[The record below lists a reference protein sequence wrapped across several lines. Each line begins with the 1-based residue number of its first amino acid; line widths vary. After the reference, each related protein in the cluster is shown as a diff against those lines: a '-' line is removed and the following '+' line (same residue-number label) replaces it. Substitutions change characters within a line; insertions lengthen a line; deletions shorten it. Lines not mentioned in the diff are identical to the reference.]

1 MRRRRFSCETLSAP
15 NSCCAWNFQVR
26 PTTYPISP
34 VSTLDTLAW
43 PARFSTCSGDSRGQ
57 RSAGTATSRFPMLRR
72 VENTVDGKTNVQILG
87 RAAHLKLDQLL
98 ALGPL
103 APGSMQPP
111 PLQWTTPIFLLLIFG
126 NEAGC
131 KSDAL
136 LGWSRMICLH
146 DCWFRRCWSSC
157 SCTTG
162 GPDAEG
168 AHLAR

>member
-87 RAAHLKLDQLL
+87 RAAHLKLDQLSTKS
-98 ALGPL
+98 ARRN
-103 APGSMQPP
+103 GSKSGRDTPWYSDQACVTGAVVLLSVTSLSSPSTFT
-111 PLQWTTPIFLLLIFG
+111 WTQTM
-126 NEAGC
+126 
-131 KSDAL
+131 SQT
-136 LGWSRMICLH
+136 SV
-146 DCWFRRCWSSC
+146 RRHLDVQC
-157 SCTTG
+157 S
-162 GPDAEG
+162 
-168 AHLAR
+168 